1 MVALGMSTKLTAKM
15 ESFARLI
22 ALKNYS
28 ISQAFS
34 EAYKPKTATTK
45 TIQENA
51 SRKAKDSKIQAR
63 IKELREKVLEQPLIA
78 SKSER
83 MELLTSI
90 MRQPEDRSRD
100 RLHSIEILS
109 RIDGDF
115 VTTSVT
121 ETNISVSLRQ
131 YSIEELA
138 VMLKAARSQG
148 EIVDGE
154 TI

>member
-1 MVALGMSTKLTAKM
+1 MSTKLPAKM
-15 ESFARLI
+15 ESIARLI

-34 EAYKPKTATTK
+34 EAYNPKTATTK

-63 IKELREKVLEQPLIA
+63 IQELREKVMEQPLIA
-78 SKSER
+78 DKAER
-83 MELLTSI
+83 MQLLTTI
-90 MRQPEDRSRD
+90 MRKPEERSRD

-109 RIDGDF
+109 KIDGDF

-121 ETNISVSLRQ
+121 EQNINVSLRQ
-131 YSIEELA
+131 YSTEQLA
-138 VMLKAARSQG
+138 IMLKAAKSDG
-148 EIVDGE
+148 EIVDGSIVTSE
-154 TI
+154 